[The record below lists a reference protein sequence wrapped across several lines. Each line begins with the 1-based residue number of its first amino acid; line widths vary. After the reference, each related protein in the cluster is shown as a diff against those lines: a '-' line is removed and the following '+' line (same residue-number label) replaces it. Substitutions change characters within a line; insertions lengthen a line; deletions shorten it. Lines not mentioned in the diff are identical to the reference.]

1 MTSKERENTELCC
14 RGIRGATTVPENT
27 KEAIIA
33 ATKKLLQ
40 NIVTVNEVEISDIT
54 CILFTTTSDL
64 NAAFPAAAARELGW
78 KQVPLLCGHEM
89 NVPGSL
95 SSCLRVLVLFN
106 TSKRNEEIVH
116 VYLGGAVTLRD
127 EGERI
132 WQDDGKK

>member
-1 MTSKERENTELCC
+1 LWC
-14 RGIRGATTVPENT
+14 RGIRGAITVPENK
-27 KEAIIA
+27 KEAIGA
-33 ATKKLLQ
+33 ATKELLQ
-40 NIVTVNEVEISDIT
+40 KMVEVNEVKISDIA

-78 KQVPLLCGHEM
+78 TEVPLLCGHEM

-95 SSCLRVLVLFN
+95 PGCLRVLVLFN
-106 TSKRNEEIVH
+106 TDKRNDEMVH

-132 WQDDGKK
+132 WQDNKK

>member
-1 MTSKERENTELCC
+1 LWC
-14 RGIRGATTVPENT
+14 RGIRGAITVPENK
-27 KEAIIA
+27 KEAVGA
-33 ATKKLLQ
+33 ATKELLQ
-40 NIVTVNEVEISDIT
+40 KMIKVNEVKISDIA

-78 KQVPLLCGHEM
+78 TQVPLLCGHEM

-95 SSCLRVLVLFN
+95 PSCLRVLVLFN
-106 TSKRNEEIVH
+106 TDKRNEEMVH

-132 WQDDGKK
+132 WQDDDKK

>member
-1 MTSKERENTELCC
+1 VEITKVWC
-14 RGIRGATTVPENT
+14 RGIRGAITVPENK
-27 KEAIIA
+27 KEAIGA
-33 ATKKLLQ
+33 ATKELLQ
-40 NIVTVNEVEISDIT
+40 KIVNVNDVEISDIA
-54 CILFTTTSDL
+54 CILFTTTPDL

-78 KQVPLLCGHEM
+78 TQVPLLCGHEM

-95 SSCLRVLVLFN
+95 PSCLRVLVLFN
-106 TSKRNEEIVH
+106 TDKRNEEIVH

>member
-1 MTSKERENTELCC
+1 LWC
-14 RGIRGATTVPENT
+14 RGIRGAITVPENK
-27 KEAIIA
+27 KEAVGA
-33 ATKKLLQ
+33 ATKELLQ
-40 NIVTVNEVEISDIT
+40 KMIKVNEVKISDIA

-78 KQVPLLCGHEM
+78 TQVPLLCGHEM

-95 SSCLRVLVLFN
+95 PSCLRVLVLFN
-106 TSKRNEEIVH
+106 TDKRNEEMVH

-132 WQDDGKK
+132 WQDDKK